1 MKIDKRLSNIFL
13 KFKKQKVFLIIIII
27 LTTLI
32 SAFMPFLVMDLIDT
46 ITYHLNFSKITKL
59 GTLIIAITLIK
70 TVLDF
75 TQNYY
80 WHKLRLNAVNHL
92 REFMFEKMLYKSKEY
107 FDKTSTGKIL
117 AMIMDDSS
125 IVAQNI
131 VIGMPMLASNIIHLL
146 TVSVVLFILSK
157 QLFLVLLILIPIY
170 TIVFNKLNSK
180 IRNISKIERVHFADI
195 MNDAQEKID
204 GIDTIKVFQRE
215 EFMYKNFSEKIQNH
229 FKFVSKNLFYESMGR
244 GITDGIIALT
254 PVVILLYGSFLIANE
269 KLTLGGLMAFYTY
282 ISYLYE
288 PLMNLSDFNLGRQKA
303 ISVGENILNFID
315 IECNEKDGA
324 FKISEFEKLEFKN
337 VCFSYKGES
346 DIIKELSF
354 TINKGDKVAIKGGSG
369 SGKSTLLKLIL
380 RMYNPTYG
388 NIYINNIDI
397 RDIELSSL
405 YKLFSIQ
412 VQNLF
417 VFEGTIEE
425 NISLGKTINNEK
437 IYKSMDL
444 GQLNR
449 TLNPFNNIKNNI
461 NNNSLSGGQ
470 KQRLCLSRAFLKPFD
485 ILILDEPSSSI
496 DIDLED
502 NLKSDLKKLIE
513 EKTLIITSHR
523 PSLLELCNKEINL
536 ETENKAKD
544 NYVTSH

>member
-32 SAFMPFLVMDLIDT
+32 SAFIPFLVMDLIDT

-59 GTLIIAITLIK
+59 GILIIAITLIK
-70 TVLDF
+70 IVLDF

-117 AMIMDDSS
+117 TMIMDDSS

-315 IECNEKDGA
+315 IECNEKDGV
-324 FKISEFEKLEFKN
+324 FKITEFEKLEFKN
-337 VCFSYKGES
+337 VCFSYKGEN

-388 NIYINNIDI
+388 NIYINNIYI

-425 NISLGKTINNEK
+425 NISLGKTINIEK

-449 TLNPFNNIKNNI
+449 NLNPFNNIKNNI
-461 NNNSLSGGQ
+461 NNNLLSGGQ

-536 ETENKAKD
+536 ETENKAKN
-544 NYVTSH
+544 NYITAH

>member
-32 SAFMPFLVMDLIDT
+32 SAFIPFLVMDLIDT

-70 TVLDF
+70 IVLDF

-117 AMIMDDSS
+117 TMIMDDSS

-288 PLMNLSDFNLGRQKA
+288 PLMNLSDFNWGRQKA

>member
-32 SAFMPFLVMDLIDT
+32 SAFIPFLVMDLIDT

-70 TVLDF
+70 IVLDF

-215 EFMYKNFSEKIQNH
+215 EFMYKNFGEKIQNH
-229 FKFVSKNLFYESMGR
+229 FKFVSKNLFYESVGR

-315 IECNEKDGA
+315 IECNKKDGV

-337 VCFSYKGES
+337 VCFSYKGEN

-354 TINKGDKVAIKGGSG
+354 IINKGDKVAIKGGSG

-388 NIYINNIDI
+388 NIYINNVDI

-425 NISLGKTINNEK
+425 NISLGKTINIEK

-449 TLNPFNNIKNNI
+449 SLNPFNNIKNNI
-461 NNNSLSGGQ
+461 NNNLLSGGQ

-502 NLKSDLKKLIE
+502 NLKSDLKKLVE

-544 NYVTSH
+544 NYVTAY

>member
-32 SAFMPFLVMDLIDT
+32 SAFIPFLVMDLIDT

-70 TVLDF
+70 IVLDF

-117 AMIMDDSS
+117 TMIMDDSS

-229 FKFVSKNLFYESMGR
+229 FKFVLKNLFYESMGR

-254 PVVILLYGSFLIANE
+254 PIVILLYGSFLIANE

-315 IECNEKDGA
+315 IECNEKDGV

-337 VCFSYKGES
+337 VCFSYKGEN

-380 RMYNPTYG
+380 RMYNPNYG

-425 NISLGKTINNEK
+425 NISLGKTINIEK

-449 TLNPFNNIKNNI
+449 TLNPFNNINNNI
-461 NNNSLSGGQ
+461 NNNLLSGGQ

-502 NLKSDLKKLIE
+502 NLKLDLKKLIG

-536 ETENKAKD
+536 ETENKAKN
-544 NYVTSH
+544 NYVTAH

>member
-32 SAFMPFLVMDLIDT
+32 SAFIPFLVMDLIDT

-70 TVLDF
+70 IVLDF

-303 ISVGENILNFID
+303 ISVGENILDFID
-315 IECNEKDGA
+315 IECNEKDGV

-337 VCFSYKGES
+337 VCFSYKGEN

-425 NISLGKTINNEK
+425 NISLGKTINIEK

-461 NNNSLSGGQ
+461 NNNLLSGGQ

-502 NLKSDLKKLIE
+502 NLKLDLKKLIG

-536 ETENKAKD
+536 ETENKAKN
-544 NYVTSH
+544 NYVTAH

>member
-32 SAFMPFLVMDLIDT
+32 SAFIPFLVMDLIDT

-70 TVLDF
+70 IVLDF

-92 REFMFEKMLYKSKEY
+92 RKFMFEKMLYKSKEY

-117 AMIMDDSS
+117 TMIMDDSS

-254 PVVILLYGSFLIANE
+254 PIVILLYGSFLIANE

-315 IECNEKDGA
+315 IECNEKDGV

-337 VCFSYKGES
+337 VCFSYKGEN

-425 NISLGKTINNEK
+425 NISLGKTINIEK

-461 NNNSLSGGQ
+461 NNNLLSGGQ

-502 NLKSDLKKLIE
+502 NLKLDLKKLIG

-536 ETENKAKD
+536 ETENKAKN
-544 NYVTSH
+544 NYVTAH

>member
-32 SAFMPFLVMDLIDT
+32 SAFIPFLVMDLIDT

-70 TVLDF
+70 IVLDF

-117 AMIMDDSS
+117 TMIMDDSS

-254 PVVILLYGSFLIANE
+254 PIVILLYGSFLIANE

-303 ISVGENILNFID
+303 ISVGENILDFID
-315 IECNEKDGA
+315 IECNEKDGV

-337 VCFSYKGES
+337 VCFSYKGEN

-380 RMYNPTYG
+380 RMYNPNYG

-425 NISLGKTINNEK
+425 NISLGKTINIEK

-449 TLNPFNNIKNNI
+449 TLNPFNNINNNI
-461 NNNSLSGGQ
+461 NNNLLSGGQ

-502 NLKSDLKKLIE
+502 NLKLDLKKLIG

-536 ETENKAKD
+536 ETENKAKN
-544 NYVTSH
+544 NYVTAH

>member
-32 SAFMPFLVMDLIDT
+32 SAFIPFLVMDLIDT

-70 TVLDF
+70 IVLDF

-315 IECNEKDGA
+315 IECNEKDGV

-337 VCFSYKGES
+337 VCFSYKGEN

-425 NISLGKTINNEK
+425 NISLGKTINIEK

-461 NNNSLSGGQ
+461 NNNLLSGGQ

-544 NYVTSH
+544 NYVTAH

>member
-32 SAFMPFLVMDLIDT
+32 SAFIPFLVMDLIDT

-70 TVLDF
+70 IVLDF

-146 TVSVVLFILSK
+146 TVSIVLFILSK

-215 EFMYKNFSEKIQNH
+215 EFMYKNFGEKIQNY
-229 FKFVSKNLFYESMGR
+229 FKIFSKNLFYESMGR

-315 IECNEKDGA
+315 IECNEKDGV

-337 VCFSYKGES
+337 VCFSYKGEN

-354 TINKGDKVAIKGGSG
+354 TINKGDKVVIKGGSE

-380 RMYNPTYG
+380 RMYSPTYG
-388 NIYINNIDI
+388 NIYIYNIDI

-425 NISLGKTINNEK
+425 NISLGKAINIER

-449 TLNPFNNIKNNI
+449 SLNPFNNIKNNI
-461 NNNSLSGGQ
+461 NNNLLSGGQ

-502 NLKSDLKKLIE
+502 NLKSDLKKLVE

-544 NYVTSH
+544 NYVTAH

>member
-32 SAFMPFLVMDLIDT
+32 SAFIPFLVMDLIDT

-59 GTLIIAITLIK
+59 GTLIISITLIK
-70 TVLDF
+70 IVLDF

-117 AMIMDDSS
+117 TMIMDDSS

-303 ISVGENILNFID
+303 ISVGENILDFID
-315 IECNEKDGA
+315 IECNEKDGV

-337 VCFSYKGES
+337 VCFSYKGEN

-354 TINKGDKVAIKGGSG
+354 TINKGDKIAIKGGSG

-461 NNNSLSGGQ
+461 NNNLLSGGQ

-536 ETENKAKD
+536 ETENKAKN
-544 NYVTSH
+544 NYVTAH